1 MPMYLLWGVL
11 KVTCFTGKTSAILLI
26 LSISLFTFIGKTSM
40 LVLLINAFLA
50 IKFDLRYYTWRTNDK
65 AIAIV
70 AVEWLSCV
78 VLSSLFCLQV
88 FYIDFGN
95 APVTLYHHVYVAKN
109 LTFVRTIM
117 FVFIVSTIVFGVLVL
132 WSVRRRKLHVSIV
145 CLVSLLQYVLRRE
158 DANLVFALLTFRMLV
173 FLHPCVNTFVVY
185 STKRCWSWV
194 NSLLNDSS
202 VDH

>member
-1 MPMYLLWGVL
+1 
-11 KVTCFTGKTSAILLI
+11 
-26 LSISLFTFIGKTSM
+26 M

-50 IKFDLRYYTWRTNDK
+50 ITYYTWKTNDK

-88 FYIDFGN
+88 FYIDLGN

-117 FVFIVSTIVFGVLVL
+117 FVFTVSTIVFGVLVL
-132 WSVRRRKLHVSIV
+132 WWSVRRR
-145 CLVSLLQYVLRRE
+145 
-158 DANLVFALLTFRMLV
+158 
-173 FLHPCVNTFVVY
+173 
-185 STKRCWSWV
+185 
-194 NSLLNDSS
+194 
-202 VDH
+202 

>member
-1 MPMYLLWGVL
+1 
-11 KVTCFTGKTSAILLI
+11 
-26 LSISLFTFIGKTSM
+26 M

-50 IKFDLRYYTWRTNDK
+50 ITFDLRYYTWKTNDK

-70 AVEWLSCV
+70 AFEWLSCV

-88 FYIDFGN
+88 FYIDLGN

-117 FVFIVSTIVFGVLVL
+117 FLFIVSTIVFGVLVL
-132 WSVRRRKLHVSIV
+132 WWSVRRRKLHVSIV
-145 CLVSLLQYVLRRE
+145 CLVSLLLYVLRRE
-158 DANLVFALLTFRMLV
+158 DENLVFALLTFQMLV

-185 STKRCWSWV
+185 STKRC
-194 NSLLNDSS
+194 
-202 VDH
+202 

>member
-11 KVTCFTGKTSAILLI
+11 KVTCFTGKTLAILLI

-50 IKFDLRYYTWRTNDK
+50 IKFDLRYYTWKTNDK

-78 VLSSLFCLQV
+78 VLSSLLCLQV

-95 APVTLYHHVYVAKN
+95 ATVTLYHHVYVAKN
-109 LTFVRTIM
+109 LTFVRIIM

-132 WSVRRRKLHVSIV
+132 WSMRRRKLHV
-145 CLVSLLQYVLRRE
+145 CLSCFFTSVGPSAGRRE
-158 DANLVFALLTFRMLV
+158 SCFCVANFSYVSISPSLRKYI
-173 FLHPCVNTFVVY
+173 C
-185 STKRCWSWV
+185 R
-194 NSLLNDSS
+194 LLNQKMLKLS
-202 VDH
+202 

>member
-1 MPMYLLWGVL
+1 M
-11 KVTCFTGKTSAILLI
+11 
-26 LSISLFTFIGKTSM
+26 
-40 LVLLINAFLA
+40 
-50 IKFDLRYYTWRTNDK
+50 
-65 AIAIV
+65 
-70 AVEWLSCV
+70 
-78 VLSSLFCLQV
+78 
-88 FYIDFGN
+88 
-95 APVTLYHHVYVAKN
+95 TLYHHVYVAKN

-185 STKRCWSWV
+185 STKTGADLGGGCRGCAPLPEMTCGFLIQLV
-194 NSLLNDSS
+194 FCKKKKKELCGLL
-202 VDH
+202 VLK

>member
-1 MPMYLLWGVL
+1 MV
-11 KVTCFTGKTSAILLI
+11 
-26 LSISLFTFIGKTSM
+26 
-40 LVLLINAFLA
+40 
-50 IKFDLRYYTWRTNDK
+50 
-65 AIAIV
+65 
-70 AVEWLSCV
+70 
-78 VLSSLFCLQV
+78 CLQV

-185 STKRCWSWV
+185 STKTGADLGGGCRGCAPLPEMTCGFLIQLVFCKKKKQKKNYVVYWCWSRARDECTP
-194 NSLLNDSS
+194 S
-202 VDH
+202 

>member
-1 MPMYLLWGVL
+1 M
-11 KVTCFTGKTSAILLI
+11 
-26 LSISLFTFIGKTSM
+26 
-40 LVLLINAFLA
+40 
-50 IKFDLRYYTWRTNDK
+50 
-65 AIAIV
+65 
-70 AVEWLSCV
+70 
-78 VLSSLFCLQV
+78 
-88 FYIDFGN
+88 
-95 APVTLYHHVYVAKN
+95 TLYHHVYVAEN

-185 STKRCWSWV
+185 STKTGADLGGGCRGCAPLPEMTCGFLIQLVFCNKKTMWFIGVEVEQETSEPPPKKILDTP
-194 NSLLNDSS
+194 LLIILINKKIKSCNAKRRRQ
-202 VDH
+202 

>member
-11 KVTCFTGKTSAILLI
+11 KVTCFTGKTLAILLI

-50 IKFDLRYYTWRTNDK
+50 IKFDLRYYTWKRNDK

-78 VLSSLFCLQV
+78 VLSSLFCL
-88 FYIDFGN
+88 
-95 APVTLYHHVYVAKN
+95 H
-109 LTFVRTIM
+109 
-117 FVFIVSTIVFGVLVL
+117 
-132 WSVRRRKLHVSIV
+132 V
-145 CLVSLLQYVLRRE
+145 CLVSLLQYVFRRE
-158 DANLVFALLTFRMLV
+158 DANLAFALLTFRMLV

-185 STKRCWSWV
+185 STKRC
-194 NSLLNDSS
+194 
-202 VDH
+202 